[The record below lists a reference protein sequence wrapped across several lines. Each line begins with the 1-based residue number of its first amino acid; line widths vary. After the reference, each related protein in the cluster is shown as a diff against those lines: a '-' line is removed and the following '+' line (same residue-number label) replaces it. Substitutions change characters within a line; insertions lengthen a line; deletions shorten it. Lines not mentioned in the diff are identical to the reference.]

1 MAFSYFPHTEDD
13 IRTMLERIGVGS
25 LEELYSDVPQD
36 VIYRKEYELPD
47 AMSEHEVR
55 QYFDGLASQN
65 RRMTCLCG
73 LGAYDHYCPAVIPY
87 IISRAEFLTAYTPY
101 QPEVSQ
107 GTLRYIFEYQ
117 SMITELTGMD
127 CANASMYDGAT
138 AAAEAVMMA
147 MASTK
152 KKTRVLLSEGL
163 LPQVT
168 SVVETYAKFNGISLS
183 YVPCLDGSTSYGA
196 LLAELAVGDV
206 AGVLVPG
213 INKYGIIE
221 DLTGF
226 ADAVHAQK
234 GLLIMYS
241 DPSSLAVI
249 KTPGEWGA
257 DIVCGDG
264 QSLGVPLCFGG
275 PYVGFLACRKDYLRK
290 LPGRIVGATRDVDG
304 KRAYVLTLQARE
316 QHIRREKATSNI
328 CSNQS
333 LMALYV
339 TVYLSLMGPEG
350 LKRVNDLSYGGAHYL
365 HDRLLETGLFEEA
378 FDKPFLKEF
387 TLKSVVPAPILQ
399 EVLCNEG
406 IFACVEVEDS
416 LVNFCVTEKHSK
428 EDLDRVIDILG
439 EFVISNIVSDISSAS
454 SDIPSASSDLP
465 SASSDITSASSVIS
479 SERSESRNLLPK
491 EDQQ

>member
-1 MAFSYFPHTEDD
+1 MAFAYFPHTEDD
-13 IRTMLERIGVGS
+13 IRQMLDRIGVES
-25 LEELYSDVPQD
+25 LEDLYSDVPQD
-36 VIYRKEYELPD
+36 VIYREEYDLPD

-55 QYFDGLASQN
+55 QYFEALAEQN
-65 RRMTCLCG
+65 TSLFCLCG
-73 LGAYDHYCPAVIPY
+73 LGAYDHYSPAVISH
-87 IISRAEFLTAYTPY
+87 IISRSEFLTAYTPY

-127 CANASMYDGAT
+127 CTNASMYDGAT

-147 MASTK
+147 MAATK

-163 LPQVT
+163 LPQVVK
-168 SVVETYAKFNGISLS
+168 VVKTYAKFKGIGVTM
-183 YVPCLDGSTSYGA
+183 VPCLEGVTSYGA
-196 LLAELAVGDV
+196 LLTELAAGDV

-221 DLTGF
+221 DFTGF

-234 GLLIMYS
+234 GLFMVYS

-249 KTPGEWGA
+249 KTPAEWGA
-257 DIVCGDG
+257 DIVCGDS
-264 QSLGVPLCFGG
+264 QTLGIPLSYGG
-275 PYVGFLACRKDYLRK
+275 PYVGFLACTKDHVRK
-290 LPGRIVGATRDVDG
+290 LPGRIVGATKDVDG

-339 TVYLSLMGPEG
+339 TVYMSLMGPEG
-350 LKRVNDLSYGGAHYL
+350 LREVNELCYGGAHYL
-365 HDRLLETGLFEEA
+365 HDRLLETGLFEKA

-387 TLKSVVPAPILQ
+387 TLKTEVPAQKIQDALQ
-399 EVLCNEG
+399 LIGVFG
-406 IFACVEVEDS
+406 AVEVEPG
-416 LVNFCVTEKHSK
+416 LVNFCVTEKVSK
-428 EDLDRVIDILG
+428 EKLSLATEDR
-439 EFVISNIVSDISSAS
+439 EAMAPFSSRRCMGLAPGAKAS
-454 SDIPSASSDLP
+454 PFLRPSGVEPVALP
-465 SASSDITSASSVIS
+465 
-479 SERSESRNLLPK
+479 
-491 EDQQ
+491 

>member
-1 MAFSYFPHTEDD
+1 MAFAYFPHTEDD
-13 IRTMLERIGVGS
+13 VRQMLDRIGVGS

-36 VIYRKEYELPD
+36 VIYRDEYDLPD

-55 QYFDGLASQN
+55 QYFESLADLN
-65 RRMTCLCG
+65 LNLFCLCG
-73 LGAYDHYCPAVIPY
+73 LGAYDHYSPAVIPH
-87 IISRAEFLTAYTPY
+87 IISRSEYLTAYTPY

-117 SMITELTGMD
+117 TMITELTGMD
-127 CANASMYDGAT
+127 CTNASMYDGAT
-138 AAAEAVMMA
+138 AAAEAMMMA

-152 KKTRVLLSEGL
+152 KKTRVLLSDGL
-163 LPQVT
+163 LPQVVK
-168 SVVETYAKFNGISLS
+168 VVRTYARYNGVELAFI
-183 YVPCLDGSTSYGA
+183 PCVDGATSYGA
-196 LLAELAVGDV
+196 LLAELAAGDV

-213 INKYGIIE
+213 INKYGVIE

-234 GLLIMYS
+234 GLLMVYS

-257 DIVCGDG
+257 DIACGDA
-264 QSLGVPLCFGG
+264 QTLGIPLGFGG
-275 PYVGFLACRKDYLRK
+275 PYVGFLACTKDHVRK

-304 KRAYVLTLQARE
+304 KHAYVLTLQARE

-339 TVYLSLMGPEG
+339 TVYMSLMGPRG
-350 LKRVNDLSYGGAHYL
+350 LREVNELCYGGAHYL
-365 HDRLLETGLFEEA
+365 HDRLLETCLFEEA

-387 TLKSVVPAPILQ
+387 TLRPLVPVELLQ
-399 EVLCNEG
+399 DRLMMSGV
-406 IFACVEVEDS
+406 FAAVEVEKG
-416 LVNFCVTEKHSK
+416 LVNFCVTEKVSK
-428 EDLDRVIDILG
+428 DNLDAVMT
-439 EFVISNIVSDISSAS
+439 VISS
-454 SDIPSASSDLP
+454 L
-465 SASSDITSASSVIS
+465 SSVIS
-479 SERSESRNLLPK
+479 FADAQATLSISFAGAQATLSIASEAEGRVEKSK
-491 EDQQ
+491 